1 MSVRADLD
9 LASLVRAARAGDD
22 RAYGEVVEC
31 CWDGLVRFA
40 RSMVGEADAED
51 MVQECLVRAWR
62 ELPQLRD
69 DDRFRA
75 WLTTA
80 VFRRSLRWKRWSLW
94 RRARLAEASLPD
106 PTLGGGGGGAAAVVS
121 AQFPDPSPQI
131 DVPRLLSRLTRR
143 QRAVM
148 HLTVVDGL
156 SDAEIAQALRMRP
169 GTVRAHRRR
178 ARETLEAVVRSNS
191 HDR

>member
-22 RAYGEVVEC
+22 RAYGEVVER
-31 CWDGLVRFA
+31 CWNDLVRFA
-40 RSMVGEADAED
+40 RTMVGEANAED
-51 MVQECLVRAWR
+51 VVQECLVRAWR

-106 PTLGGGGGGAAAVVS
+106 PTLGGAGAIAS
-121 AQFPDPSPQI
+121 SQFPDPSPQL
-131 DVPRLLSRLTRR
+131 DVPRLLLRLTRR

-148 HLTVVDGL
+148 HLTVVDGM
-156 SDAEIAQALRMRP
+156 SDAEIAQALRMKP

-178 ARETLEAVVRSNS
+178 ARETLETVVRE
-191 HDR
+191 RQP